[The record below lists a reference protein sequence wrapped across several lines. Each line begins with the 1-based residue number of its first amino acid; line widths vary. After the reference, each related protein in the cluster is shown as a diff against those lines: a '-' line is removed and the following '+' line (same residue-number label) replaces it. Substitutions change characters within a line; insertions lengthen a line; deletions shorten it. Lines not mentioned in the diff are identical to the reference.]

1 MTTVPRPWRSATLV
15 LIVLAGGMACS
26 RKPVAPAATPQP
38 GQSKAAASPAA
49 ASPATPIPAAAPPAT
64 APPAAA
70 PEPPLTYEARSARDV
85 YRHYCQTCHGET
97 GAGDG
102 FNAFNLDPHPRD
114 FSDPAF
120 QKKSDADIRDAILR
134 GGAGVGLSPL
144 MPPWGRTLGDRKI
157 DDVVSYL
164 RTFRRPPS

>member
-1 MTTVPRPWRSATLV
+1 MTTALRPLSVTAAV
-15 LIVLAGGMACS
+15 LLLALGGRACS
-26 RKPVAPAATPQP
+26 RKAAAPTAAEQSSGAAAPAAAAPAAAPAATAPT
-38 GQSKAAASPAA
+38 PAV
-49 ASPATPIPAAAPPAT
+49 
-64 APPAAA
+64 
-70 PEPPLTYEARSARDV
+70 PPLSFEARSGRET

-120 QKKSDADIRDAILR
+120 QKKSDADIRDAIRR

-157 DDVVSYL
+157 DDVIVYL
-164 RTFRRPPS
+164 RTLRRPS